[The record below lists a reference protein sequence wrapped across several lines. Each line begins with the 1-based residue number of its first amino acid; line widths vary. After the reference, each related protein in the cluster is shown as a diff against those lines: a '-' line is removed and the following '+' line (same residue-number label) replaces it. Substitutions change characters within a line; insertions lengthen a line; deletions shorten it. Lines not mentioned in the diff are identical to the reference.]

1 MGKLFTVGV
10 GNLLTVLLGNVL
22 TAGMGKVLDI
32 YNQARVRK
40 SLRTA
45 DPKKARW
52 LWEQEYKKEWEKYYG
67 IKADLPSMAITG
79 AVHEDSDVPMV
90 RENAPLK
97 SRPITA

>member
-1 MGKLFTVGV
+1 VSGIGRGAYFNSKRLAYYFDAYVG
-10 GNLLTVLLGNVL
+10 
-22 TAGMGKVLDI
+22 
-32 YNQARVRK
+32 YPPNQARVRK